1 MLCRKAEERIFEEL
15 QPLYAKNVR
24 LVDTALQIYLRNVL
38 DQDINIRYPLGENA
52 DLGFTIKK
60 DQDIVI
66 FTNSSIRLSREIFTL
81 AHELGHAVLHM
92 EADSSFIDDS
102 ITIADRSTDER
113 EQEANYFAACL

>member
-1 MLCRKAEERIFEEL
+1 MQESRRKDIRRTA
-15 QPLYAKNVR
+15 AVVR
-24 LVDTALQIYLRNVL
+24 EKCKVSRYGIIDLFKECARLGYKL
-38 DQDINIRYPLGENA
+38 IRYPLGENA

-92 EADSSFIDDS
+92 EADSSLLMIVLLLQIEVPMSESRKQIILRHVF
-102 ITIADRSTDER
+102 
-113 EQEANYFAACL
+113 